1 MKPMNWSDLF
11 PVLDDDLVSHYQN
24 EASQDEQASL
34 GEHFEIEEV
43 FNRRAAEHVV
53 STSLFWKP
61 IRQEEAEYPLPSREV
76 MQAPHAHGLSSRFVN
91 PWDHY
96 VLPLLETAQVLR
108 TKRPNI
114 TLRVYLARD
123 LAFLVDE
130 LMAVGCEVYLMR
142 SSSLRHNPGAMWRF
156 LAMAVQVVSMEGPF
170 SKGRGLNAAVK
181 AAQSD
186 HLLLLDAD
194 MLVSEGAFLAGLDS
208 LSKGRA
214 FFPIIMGLDQDGND
228 VGWWGEG
235 TGIAFVPKTVFPQVG
250 GIAEFQSWG
259 GEDDLFYEAVTSLI
273 PIDRGKIE
281 GMVHQ
286 WHPDH
291 CRHEHDTGAKWEDF
305 DKVTR

>member
-1 MKPMNWSDLF
+1 MAKNGILTLLYRRDWTHSYWLAVDLQFCMKSNPESESLHWGDPWPEEGRSFEPTPDELKRIRNRLVDGTRPVISICVSLKNRSRIVAGDDTLQLF
-11 PVLDDDLVSHYQN
+11 PNCVRSLAQIARLHGPIELVVADFHSDDWPLDQWVVEN
-24 EASQDEQASL
+24 
-34 GEHFEIEEV
+34 
-43 FNRRAAEHVV
+43 AA
-53 STSLFWKP
+53 P
-61 IRQEEAEYPLPSREV
+61 
-76 MQAPHAHGLSSRFVN
+76 
-91 PWDHY
+91 
-96 VLPLLETAQVLR
+96 
-108 TKRPNI
+108 
-114 TLRVYLARD
+114 
-123 LAFLVDE
+123 
-130 LMAVGCEVYLMR
+130 
-142 SSSLRHNPGAMWRF
+142 
-156 LAMAVQVVSMEGPF
+156 MAVQVVAMEGPF
-170 SKGRGLNAAVK
+170 SKGRGLNAAVQ

-235 TGIAFVPKTVFPQVG
+235 TGIAFVPKAVFTQVG

-273 PIDRGKIE
+273 PIDRGKLE

-291 CRHEHDTGAKWEDF
+291 CRHEHYTGAKWEDF
-305 DKVTR
+305 DKMVRVSPQPT